1 MGGVRWRCEG
11 GRRGWGRA
19 WRGRDALAPPP
30 LAAAGPHHACWPAS
44 DGVDGEIIR
53 VATCQQARRR
63 ISDPCP
69 GRGGGPRL
77 GPCGGAHATPP
88 SLSLFL
94 TLTGTAPPPR
104 PPQRPRRS
112 TAAQRLGS
120 LGWVGGRG
128 SGGVGVRGGQRG
140 GRTREWGREESGRL
154 LVSLS
159 MLSKPRAGWCLFCT
173 SPCTRGRGSLSLSL
187 PLSHSPLSTTKKKN
201 TGKKATQKK
210 GRVGTR
216 VRGAAQGAGHSSR
229 SRAGPRGGFCVC
241 SVFFFCTNQQSGGW
255 GGWNQKGRRRGEG
268 VVAAH
273 PAAWVFCS
281 GRVGRGGGGVERVEA
296 ARPPPPPPATP
307 NTDPAHRA
315 RHPSPHPPHP
325 PTGSHR
331 VRVWAGRGREGGGVA
346 RQK

>member
-69 GRGGGPRL
+69 GCGGGPRL

-159 MLSKPRAGWCLFCT
+159 MLSKPT
-173 SPCTRGRGSLSLSL
+173 PCGVVSLLHVAMHTGPRLSFPLSLSL
-187 PLSHSPLSTTKKKN
+187 TRLSPPPKKK
-201 TGKKATQKK
+201 TQEKKQRKK
-210 GRVGTR
+210 RDV
-216 VRGAAQGAGHSSR
+216 
-229 SRAGPRGGFCVC
+229 
-241 SVFFFCTNQQSGGW
+241 
-255 GGWNQKGRRRGEG
+255 
-268 VVAAH
+268 
-273 PAAWVFCS
+273 
-281 GRVGRGGGGVERVEA
+281 
-296 ARPPPPPPATP
+296 
-307 NTDPAHRA
+307 
-315 RHPSPHPPHP
+315 
-325 PTGSHR
+325 
-331 VRVWAGRGREGGGVA
+331 
-346 RQK
+346 